1 MPLNI
6 TGKFVSVF
14 QVEEKPERAKNTVFA
29 NLSTSEKK
37 EDGTYENMYWK
48 AKFVG
53 KAYEAAKKLKDADKV
68 NILSGLIKNNF
79 DKENEKLWVDVVI
92 FEFEMSEKAGA

>member
-1 MPLNI
+1 MSLNI

-14 QVEEKPERAKNTVFA
+14 QAEEKPERAKNTVFA

-53 KAYEAAKKLKDADKV
+53 KAYEAAKELKDADKV
-68 NILSGLIKNNF
+68 NIISGLIT
-79 DKENEKLWVDVVI
+79 NEYNKKTEKTWVEVVV
-92 FEFEMSEKAGA
+92 FEFEMSEKN